1 MKIAFLIDP
10 INSLNPKKDSSIML
24 MEEAL
29 KKDHRIFFFEIKDI
43 HIIQN
48 KCFLNIVE
56 ILIIKNNKTWFKKV
70 KNLNVEPSFL
80 DIILIRKDPPFDQE
94 YLHATQILN
103 TFKSSNLKIYND
115 PLSLQFHNEKLSIL
129 NFPNLIA
136 PTIVTKKMDIIISF
150 AKKYKEIILK
160 TLDGMGGSS
169 IFKSGISDSNLKV
182 IINTLTKNGFNY
194 IMVQKFIPKINLG
207 DKRIIMINGKTGSY
221 SLARIPKKGEHLGN
235 IAAGGSPL
243 AKKLTKKETL
253 ITKKVSKYLIQN
265 NIVLAGLDVIGGYLT
280 EINITS
286 PTCMKEIY
294 EQSGENYAKK
304 FIKFLE
310 NVSE

>member
-24 MEEAL
+24 MDEAL

-70 KNLNVEPSFL
+70 KNLNVESSFL

-136 PTIVTKKMDIIISF
+136 PTIVTKKMDIIMSF

-294 EQSGENYAKK
+294 EQSGENYANK

-310 NVSE
+310 NVSK

>member
-70 KNLNVEPSFL
+70 KNLNVEPNFL

-294 EQSGENYAKK
+294 EQSGENYALK

-310 NVSE
+310 NVSK

>member
-221 SLARIPKKGEHLGN
+221 SLARIPRKGEHLGN

-294 EQSGENYAKK
+294 EQSGENYALK

-310 NVSE
+310 NVSK